1 MQLYMYGGVWL
12 KLFRKIT
19 VKRQLSHE
27 NLKDAAGKQLY
38 FSLLFSHSLHWHLPF
53 GIVPIEDQCIALNPV
68 ELRQWIY
75 YHVIQE

>member
-1 MQLYMYGGVWL
+1 MQLYMHGGVWL

-19 VKRQLSHE
+19 VKTQLSYE
-27 NLKDAAGKQLY
+27 NLKDAAGKQLW
-38 FSLLFSHSLHWHLPF
+38 FSCLFSRSLHWHLSF
-53 GIVPIEDQCIALNPV
+53 GIVPIEDQCIALSPV